1 MIEKIISGGQTGVD
15 RTALDWAIANGINCG
30 GWCPAGRRAEDG
42 VIPDRYSL
50 QETPSSRY
58 SQRTRWNV
66 RDSDATLIIS
76 SSEELSGGS
85 LVTKEYAEQIGRPCL
100 HVYPGEE
107 WVSLLYEFISHHPLR
122 ILNVAG
128 PRRSGWGDPES
139 FVHQVLDKIG
149 PNCRKLGQPAACLE
163 SGRAL

>member
-1 MIEKIISGGQTGVD
+1 MIEKIIWGGQTGVD
-15 RTALDWAIANGINCG
+15 RVALDWALANGISHG

-42 VIPDRYSL
+42 IIPAHYLL
-50 QETPSSRY
+50 QETASRHY
-58 SQRTRWNV
+58 SERTRRNV

-76 SSEELSGGS
+76 LSPELTGGS
-85 LVTKEYAEQIGRPCL
+85 LATREYADKIGRPCL

-107 WVSLLYEFISHHPLR
+107 WRSLLYKFISDCPIR

-128 PRRSGWGDPES
+128 PRRSGWSDPEP
-139 FVHQVLDKIG
+139 FVHQVLDKIRA
-149 PNCRKLGQPAACLE
+149 NCRKLGTAAACLE

>member
-15 RTALDWAIANGINCG
+15 RVALDWAIANGILHG

-42 VIPDRYSL
+42 VIPDRYLL
-50 QETPSSRY
+50 QETSSSRY
-58 SQRTRWNV
+58 SERTRWNV

-76 SSEELSGGS
+76 SCRQLTGGS
-85 LVTKEYAEQIGRPCL
+85 LATREYADKIGRPCL

-107 WVSLLYEFISHHPLR
+107 WRSLMYKFISDCPIR

-128 PRRSGWGDPES
+128 PRRSGWSDPEP
-139 FVHQVLDKIG
+139 FVHQVLDKIV